1 MTNHPIVSVVK
12 VNDIPTSIEQAIQL
26 AGGLPIQS
34 GDHVVIKPNAK
45 NQSPSGYGI
54 ITDIRVVER
63 LIELALQY
71 KPQSV
76 TIAEGAAY
84 PTGAY
89 DTFAAYDAIGLTKI
103 AKKWGVDLI
112 DLNDYHSVDVPIDK
126 GLVLD
131 WIRVGKCIREADVV
145 INVPVLKS
153 HLQTLLSACLKNMSI
168 GCATREEKKRIHRL
182 GIDEGIVD
190 VYPIVKPHFHIVD
203 AIVALEG
210 DGPNL
215 PPGRSRPLNLIIAGA
230 DGLAVD
236 VVCAKLIGVEPHQ
249 VRHLQLAAQQGLGSL
264 DLKSIEIRGSLLDDV
279 IQPFQLPSTFSRR
292 GFK

>member
-1 MTNHPIVSVVK
+1 MNMTKHPIVSIVK
-12 VNDIPTSIEQAIQL
+12 ATEITASIDLAVQL
-26 AGGLPIQS
+26 AGGLPIRA

-63 LIELALQY
+63 LIELSLRY
-71 KPQSV
+71 NPEKV

-103 AKKWGVDLI
+103 AKKWGVDLV
-112 DLNDYHSVDVPIDK
+112 DLNDYRSVEVPIHK

-131 WIRVGKCIREADVV
+131 WIRVGKCVRDADVV

-153 HLQTLLSACLKNMSI
+153 HLQTLLSACIKNMSI

-190 VYPIVKPHFHIVD
+190 VYPVVKPHFNVVD

-215 PPGRSRPLNLIIAGA
+215 PPGRANPLNLIIAGA

-236 VVCAKLIGVEPHQ
+236 VVCAKLIGVNPQQ
-249 VRHLQLAAQQGLGSL
+249 VRHLQLAEQQGLGSL
-264 DLKSIEIRGSLLDDV
+264 DLEEITIIGEQLDDV
-279 IQPFQLPSTFSRR
+279 IQPFLLPSTFVT
-292 GFK
+292 

>member
-1 MTNHPIVSVVK
+1 VLTQRPIVSIVK
-12 VNDIPTSIEQAIQL
+12 ATDIPTSVEQAVQL
-26 AGGLPIQS
+26 AGGLPIRS

-45 NQSPSGYGI
+45 SQSPSGYGI

-63 LIELALQY
+63 LIELSLQH
-71 KPQSV
+71 KPKKV

-84 PTGAY
+84 PSGAY

-112 DLNDYHSVDVPIDK
+112 DLNDYRSVDVPIEN

-131 WIRVGKCIREADVV
+131 WIRVGKCIRDADVV

-153 HLQTLLSACLKNMSI
+153 HLQTLLSGCIKNMSI
-168 GCATREEKKRIHRL
+168 GCATREEKKRIHRS

-190 VYPIVKPHFHIVD
+190 VYPVVKPHFNVVD

-215 PPGRSRPLNLIIAGA
+215 PPGRPNPLNLLIAGA

-236 VVCAKLIGVEPHQ
+236 VICAKLIGVNPEQ
-249 VRHLQLAAQQGLGSL
+249 VRHLQLAEQQGLGTL
-264 DLKSIEIRGSLLDDV
+264 DLQGIKICGEPLDNV
-279 IQPFQLPSTFSRR
+279 IQPFLLPSTFVT
-292 GFK
+292 